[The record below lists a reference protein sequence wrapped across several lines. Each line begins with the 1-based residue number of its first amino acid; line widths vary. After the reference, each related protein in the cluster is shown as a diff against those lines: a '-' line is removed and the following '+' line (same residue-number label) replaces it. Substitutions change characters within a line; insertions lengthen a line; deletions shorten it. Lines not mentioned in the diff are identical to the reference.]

1 MKAGAQNRSRRSPRN
16 GDARLCSHPAG
27 TVLRRRK
34 GRLRSGLLRAMLL
47 LFGWME
53 LSLIDMAAQQANG
66 GTASTISLSGVVVDA
81 KNEPVGDA
89 VVKLRGK
96 SVAEGSTRTGKDGI
110 FKFVALRRETY
121 TLTAQAAGAQSGPV
135 TADLHGSNPA
145 SVRLVLTPGETPSS
159 TQALEFSDRPDFT
172 IAGITDWTAVGGH
185 GSDVTLRTS
194 EEVTRETVSLTDKSK
209 GTGSLDATAASRR
222 DRQETDLVRTLA
234 ADPRSYAAN
243 HALGQFYLGSGQFAK
258 SIKPL
263 ETAATLHGDAP
274 EDEYTVALAL
284 QGTNDLAQAEQHVT
298 QAMAR
303 GDAAKYHLLAG
314 ELDESLGNP
323 LDAVEQDQ
331 RATQLDPSEG
341 NYFAW
346 GSELLLHRAVWQAAE
361 VFSRGSQLHPTS
373 QRLKTGWGAAL
384 FAGARYAE
392 AARHLCEASDL
403 DPANRDSY
411 LVMGKVMLVSSTPL
425 SCIEQRLDRFL
436 GANASDADANYLD
449 AMRWLKTGNHAD
461 AEHATELLRRAV
473 ALRPDFAAACLQLGG
488 LASARRENAEA
499 AEFYKQAI
507 RADPGEAEAYYR
519 LSVLYD
525 RSGNTAAAQH
535 EMQIHERLAKT
546 QADAVEQ
553 QRREVKQFV
562 VTLPGAIPDSSTP

>member
-1 MKAGAQNRSRRSPRN
+1 MQ
-16 GDARLCSHPAG
+16 L
-27 TVLRRRK
+27 RK
-34 GRLRSGLLRAMLL
+34 GRLHSQLITAILL

-53 LSLIDMAAQQANG
+53 LSLSDVAAQQDTG
-66 GTASTISLSGVVVDA
+66 GLASTISLSGVVVNA

-89 VVKLRGK
+89 LVKLRGK
-96 SVAEGSTRTGKDGI
+96 SVAESSARTGKDGI
-110 FKFVALRRETY
+110 FKFVALRREMY

-135 TADLHGSNPA
+135 TADLHGPNPA
-145 SVRLVLTPGETPSS
+145 SVRLVLTPAPTPSS

-209 GTGSLDATAASRR
+209 GTGSLDATVASQRA
-222 DRQETDLVRTLA
+222 RQEADLVAAHA
-234 ADPRSYAAN
+234 ADPGSYAAN
-243 HALGQFYLGSGQFAK
+243 HALGEFYLASRQFAK
-258 SIKPL
+258 AVAPL
-263 ETAATLHGDAP
+263 QTAATLHRDAP

-284 QGTNDLAQAEQHVT
+284 QGINDFAQAGQHVT

-314 ELDESLGNP
+314 ELDEKLGNP

-361 VFSRGSQLHPTS
+361 VFSKGSQLHPTS

-384 FAGARYAE
+384 LAGARYDE
-392 AARHLCEASDL
+392 AARQLCEASDL

-411 LVMGKVMLVSSTPL
+411 LVMGKVMLVSSAPL

-436 GANASDADANYLD
+436 RANASDADANYLD
-449 AMRWLKTGNHAD
+449 AMRWLKTGESTD
-461 AEHATELLRRAV
+461 TEHATELLRRAV
-473 ALRPDFAAACLQLGG
+473 ALRSDFAAAYLQLGV
-488 LASARRENAEA
+488 LASARHENAQA

-507 RADPGEAEAYYR
+507 RVDPENAEAHYR

-525 RSGNTAAAQH
+525 RAGDTAAAQR
-535 EMQIHERLAKT
+535 EMQIHEQLAKT
-546 QADAVEQ
+546 QAEAVEQ

-562 VTLPGAIPDSSTP
+562 VTLSGTPPAPTTP